1 MTVKVMLLKSGED
14 VISDAQEIRD
24 KETNNIVAY
33 YLRNPYCMDMT
44 TTPIQDEN
52 EIAPEEAENQPQ
64 VKISVAYTHWAP
76 LSKQRDFYIPA
87 DWAVTIYDPHD
98 NIMNDYCAKHPPVEE
113 SEGSADEPATAVPTE
128 IVGELNETETAAV
141 E

>member
-33 YLRNPYCMDMT
+33 YLRNPYCMEMT
-44 TTPIQDEN
+44 TTPIETDEDLS
-52 EIAPEEAENQPQ
+52 PEELENQPQ

-87 DWAVTIYDPHD
+87 DWVITIYDPHD
-98 NIMNDYCAKHPPVEE
+98 NIMKDYCAKHPPEE
-113 SEGSADEPATAVPTE
+113 PADEPATVTPTE
-128 IVGELNETETAAV
+128 VVGEVNEPETATV
-141 E
+141 N

>member
-33 YLRNPYCMDMT
+33 YLRNPYCMEMT
-44 TTPIQDEN
+44 TTPIETDEDLS
-52 EIAPEEAENQPQ
+52 PEELENQPQ

-87 DWAVTIYDPHD
+87 DWTVTIYDPHD
-98 NIMNDYCAKHPPVEE
+98 NIMTDYCAKHPPVEVSDE
-113 SEGSADEPATAVPTE
+113 PTDEPATVTPTE
-128 IVGELNETETAAV
+128 VVGEVNEPETAAV
-141 E
+141 N